1 MVTGFDNIEHASLTD
16 VGFRRSHNQDSHA
29 ILLAGEEDQWRSQ
42 GHLFLVAD
50 GMGAHAVGE
59 MASELAAGI
68 IPHAYH
74 KQARQTS
81 PAQALRKAFIEANT
95 SIHHRGQRN
104 KEFEGMGTTGTALLL
119 RPEGVWIGHVGDS
132 RAYRIR
138 DAVIEQLSFD
148 HSLVWEFARRQRV
161 DPDQVQGIPT
171 NVIVRS
177 LGPEPLV
184 QVDVEGPHPWR
195 EGDVYVLCSDGLSGP
210 VSDNEIGA
218 AASALPPAE
227 ACRFLIDLANLR
239 GGPDNITVII
249 LRIGNPGGSTNAVS
263 RLTGSRQLL
272 RLIPWPV
279 ISLLA
284 GIFLAAWGGW
294 LRLIGQHGSETF
306 FTLGACAIIVGL
318 IGLIIQ
324 ALRERR
330 TAVQEEEDEPRK
342 IQIYSQSSCAI
353 DGTLLDRLVRAV
365 ASLRQHITD
374 NEWESDLNACDVN
387 QAEGARF
394 LAQGD
399 FDSAFREYCRSMR
412 PLTETLQR
420 QRNKEESFK
429 PVWDRA
435 PGRSDPKGNGS
446 GNGKSW
452 YQCFT
457 CGKTI
462 SSVTRDPAPSCCD
475 RPMKKIR

>member
-74 KQARQTS
+74 KQARQSTA
-81 PAQALRKAFIEANT
+81 PQALRKAFIEANT

-138 DAVIEQLSFD
+138 DGLIEQLSFD

-161 DPDQVQGIPT
+161 DPDQVQGIPS

-184 QVDVEGPHPWR
+184 QVDVEGPHAWR

-210 VSDNEIGA
+210 VADNEIGA

-249 LRIGNPGGSTNAVS
+249 LRIGSRSGSARTVAKLS
-263 RLTGSRQLL
+263 GKWSLL
-272 RLIPWPV
+272 RLIPWPL
-279 ISLLA
+279 ISLFV
-284 GIFLAAWGGW
+284 GICLAAWAGW
-294 LRLIGQHGSETF
+294 LMLTRQPGYGIYFTF
-306 FTLGACAIIVGL
+306 GAGAIVIGL

-330 TAVQEEEDEPRK
+330 TAAEEDEEEPRK

-365 ASLRQHITD
+365 ASLRQHISD
-374 NEWESDLNACDVN
+374 NQWACDLAACDAC

-394 LAQGD
+394 LAHGD

-429 PVWDRA
+429 PVWDRS

-462 SSVTRDPAPSCCD
+462 SSITRDPAPNCCEK
-475 RPMKKIR
+475 PMKKIR

>member
-16 VGFRRSHNQDSHA
+16 VGFRRSHNQDNHA
-29 ILLAGEEDQWRSQ
+29 ILLASEEEQWRTQ

-74 KQARQTS
+74 KQARQTT

-104 KEFEGMGTTGTALLL
+104 REFEGMGTTSTALLL

-138 DAVIEQLSFD
+138 DGYIQQLSFD

-161 DPDQVQGIPT
+161 DPDQVQGIPS

-184 QVDVEGPHPWR
+184 QVDVEGPHPCQD
-195 EGDVYVLCSDGLSGP
+195 GDVYVLCSDGLSGP

-218 AASALPPAE
+218 VANVLPPAE
-227 ACRFLIDLANLR
+227 ACRFLVDLANLR
-239 GGPDNITVII
+239 GGPDNITVMI
-249 LRIGNPGGSTNAVS
+249 LRVGNPGTAKP
-263 RLTGSRQLL
+263 TRQRPRNRRSIA
-272 RLIPWPV
+272 RLIPWPL
-279 ISLLA
+279 ILLLLGLVLVGCA
-284 GIFLAAWGGW
+284 GW
-294 LRLIGQHGSETF
+294 LMLTGQGGQVPAF
-306 FTLGACAIIVGL
+306 ALGAVAIVAGL
-318 IGLIIQ
+318 IGLVAQ
-324 ALRERR
+324 AVREHRS
-330 TAVQEEEDEPRK
+330 ASQEENHEPRRLE
-342 IQIYSQSSCAI
+342 IYSESPCNI
-353 DGTLLDRLVRAV
+353 DGTLLDKLVRAV
-365 ASLRQHITD
+365 AALRQHVVD
-374 NEWESDLNACDVN
+374 KQWEADYETCDAHQVRGAQFLTRGDLVA
-387 QAEGARF
+387 
-394 LAQGD
+394 
-399 FDSAFREYCRSMR
+399 AFREYCRSMR
-412 PLTETLQR
+412 PLTEALHR
-420 QRNKEESFK
+420 QRNKEEVFQ

-435 PGRSDPKGNGS
+435 PGRGSNAEGN

-452 YQCFT
+452 YQCFS
-457 CGKTI
+457 CGKTVSAI
-462 SSVTRDPAPSCCD
+462 TRDPGPTCCD
-475 RPMKKIR
+475 KPMKKVR